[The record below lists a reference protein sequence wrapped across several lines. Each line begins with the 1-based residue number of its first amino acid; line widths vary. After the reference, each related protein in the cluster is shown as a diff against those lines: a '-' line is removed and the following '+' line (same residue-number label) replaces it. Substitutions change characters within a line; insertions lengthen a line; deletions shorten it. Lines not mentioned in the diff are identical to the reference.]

1 VILSLARPYLA
12 VAGARFRLLLQYR
25 AAALAGFITQCWW
38 GAVKIMVLTAF
49 YSGVTTTPMTLRQT
63 IDYIWLA
70 QAFLRLLPWA
80 VDPDVTRMVRTGDVL
95 YERLRPVDAHTF
107 WYARAVAL
115 RTASPLLRAIPM
127 VVLTGILFP
136 LIGLWEWALSPPAGL
151 TATLLFAASM
161 VLVVALAS
169 AVSTLM
175 DTLVVATLSDRGVNT
190 VIGPIII
197 VLSGS
202 LIPLPLFPDWLQPFL
217 VLQPFAGLVD
227 TPFRIYSGHLTG
239 AEALGA
245 LARQAVWTVVLIG
258 LGRLLMTRV
267 MARVQVQ
274 GG

>member
-1 VILSLARPYLA
+1 
-12 VAGARFRLLLQYR
+12 
-25 AAALAGFITQCWW
+25 
-38 GAVKIMVLTAF
+38 MVLAAF
-49 YSGVTTTPMTLRQT
+49 FSGAATTPMTLRQT

-70 QAFLRLLPWA
+70 QAFLRLIPWS
-80 VDPDVTRMVRTGDVL
+80 VDPEVTRMVRTGDVL

-136 LIGLWEWALSPPAGL
+136 LIGLSEWALSPPAGMN
-151 TATLLFAASM
+151 AALLFVGSM

-190 VIGPIII
+190 VVGPVII

-227 TPFRIYSGHLTG
+227 TPFRIYSGHLAG

-245 LARQAVWTVVLIG
+245 LARQAVWTVVLIA